1 MTKYDNL
8 DHRTKLDQTEAYKKV
23 CSELGY
29 SSGVIENAEQAHS
42 PMQKHLFSEA
52 KQLIRK
58 IDALY
63 FSGDVPIAY
72 FKLLSDFDEREII
85 ELHRRVWNQ
94 NRVPLLYV
102 VTPSE
107 LKIYNCFEEPAN
119 PEKEEELDTPK
130 RLIRKIKL
138 AADILKDLKNFSREQ
153 IDSGAFWK
161 SEIGRY
167 FRSDKRVDQSL
178 LKNLKITRKK
188 LHKQGLDYPVIHSLL
203 GRSIFILY
211 LEDRGAINKDK
222 YYGSATT
229 YFDVL
234 EDPDATYRLFKKLE
248 ERFNGDLFPV
258 TRKEQDAVE
267 KKHLECVRELF
278 YGTQMDTGQQPLWR
292 CYDFGVIPIELISA
306 IYEEFLHTEKE
317 KGYPSEKGAYYT
329 PHALVEFIL
338 NEVLPWPSE
347 RDHRYDLS
355 ILDPACGSGIFLV
368 EAFRRLVARWKFSY
382 KKKNIPISELE
393 YILTNRIHGVD
404 INEDAIS
411 VAAFS
416 LYLAFMDYLEPKTI
430 WEQIRFPYLVY
441 RSDDPDKYGKNLFPM
456 DIFKAGPFEKKDYD
470 IVVGNPPWKRN
481 GLLEH
486 ISNYLSSKSFAQE
499 MAQAFLW
506 RARDFSSNGKIALL
520 ATSKILFNN
529 ETPDR
534 NFRRRFFGEN
544 YVETVVNFSA
554 LRRTKAKMGRKLFV
568 SAVGPATIFFYRTN
582 EPETPRSTILY
593 CTPKPTRAD
602 NALPGITIEASE
614 IKFLPIAKC
623 STSNNIWKVA
633 MWGTQRDLEIIE
645 ELQKYDNLGAHLGS
659 CKSNLSWKKARG
671 FQTSPN
677 PNKNKLNNQLSNMP
691 FIDAKDI
698 TRFWINPDKITRVEP
713 NAFSRFGCMGI
724 YFGPHILIKK
734 GQSNKKFCAAF
745 TEHDCAFRDA
755 ITGLSGPS
763 DESALMKAITAYLNS
778 SFSSYFLF
786 MTTSSWGVER
796 ESVYPTE
803 VFQLPDL
810 PFRFTDE
817 QIDKLAGNVDAIA
830 KLMADGLPETDA
842 RILKIVAEID
852 QIIYANLDLS
862 ESERFLID
870 DLLQY
875 SLDFFQEGEKSKA
888 CDVVQTEDLQVYAR
902 TFCDAVNSILQFG
915 ELRASATVCSGDAP
929 LRLVSIRFS
938 RVKDEKTVNISY
950 STNGLKEAL
959 ASLDR
964 QNLQKYSESIYVR
977 RNVKLYDRDTL
988 HIIKPDEKRF
998 WTRSMALRD
1007 ADETL
1012 AEGLNL
1018 RE

>member
-1 MTKYDNL
+1 MN
-8 DHRTKLDQTEAYKKV
+8 QQENAYKKIRSV
-23 CSELGY
+23 LGY
-29 SSGVIENAEQAHS
+29 DNGLIEQEKQALS
-42 PMQKHLFSEA
+42 PVQRHLFSEA
-52 KQLIRK
+52 KRLITD
-58 IDALY
+58 INALY

-72 FKLLSDFDEREII
+72 FKLLSDFDEKKII

-94 NRVPLLYV
+94 SRVPLLYV
-102 VTPSE
+102 VTPIE
-107 LKIYNCFEEPAN
+107 LRIYNCFEEPAN
-119 PEKEEELDTPK
+119 PEVEELDSPK
-130 RLIRKIKL
+130 RLIKRIDL
-138 AADILKDLKNFSREQ
+138 AANILEELKEFSKAQ

-161 SEIGRY
+161 SETGQS
-167 FRSDKRVDQSL
+167 FRSDRRADQRL
-178 LKNLKITRKK
+178 LENLRITREK
-188 LHKQGLDYPVIHSLL
+188 LHKQGLEYPAIHNLL

-222 YYGSATT
+222 YYAKFLGGATT

-234 EDPDATYRLFKKLE
+234 ENHDATYHLFKKLE
-248 ERFNGDLFPV
+248 EKFNGDLFPV
-258 TRKEQDAVE
+258 TEEERTTVKST
-267 KKHLECVRELF
+267 HLKSIRELF
-278 YGTQMDTGQQPLWR
+278 YGTQMDTGQQTLWR
-292 CYDFGVIPIELISA
+292 PYDFGVIPIELISA
-306 IYEEFLHTEKE
+306 IYEEFLHTEE
-317 KGYPSEKGAYYT
+317 GRGYTSEKGAYYT

-338 NEVLPWPSE
+338 NEVLPWPSDG
-347 RDHRYDLS
+347 DHRYDLS

-368 EAFRRLVARWKFSY
+368 DAFRRLVARWKFGHE
-382 KKKNIPISELE
+382 KKILDSDLRHIITN
-393 YILTNRIHGVD
+393 YIYGVD
-404 INEDAIS
+404 INPDAIR

-416 LYLAFMDYLEPKTI
+416 LYLALMDYLEPKTI
-430 WEQIRFPYLVY
+430 WEQIQFPYLVY
-441 RSDDPDKYGKNLFPM
+441 RPDNPEKYGKNLFPM
-456 DIFKAGPFEKKDYD
+456 DIIPAGPFEKKDYD
-470 IVVGNPPWKRN
+470 IIVGNPPWKRD
-481 GLLEH
+481 GLPEH
-486 ISNYLSSKSFAQE
+486 ISSYLRSKGFAQE

-506 RARDFSSNGKIALL
+506 RVRDFSSNGKIALL
-520 ATSKILFNN
+520 ATSKILFNT
-529 ETPDR
+529 ETRDR
-534 NFRRRFFGEN
+534 YFRSEFFGKN

-554 LRRTKAKMGRKLFV
+554 LRRTKGKRGRQLFV

-582 EPETPRSTILY
+582 KPETPKSTLLY

-614 IKFLPIAKC
+614 IKFLPRAKC

-645 ELQKYDNLGAHLGS
+645 EFQKYDNLATHLGS
-659 CKSNLSWKKARG
+659 CKSDLSWKKARG

-677 PNKNKLNNQLSNMP
+677 PNKNKPNDRLSNMP
-691 FIDAKDI
+691 FINAKDI
-698 TRFWINPDKITRVEP
+698 TRFWIKPDKITKVKP
-713 NAFSRFGCMGI
+713 NTFSAFGCMET
-724 YFGPHILIKK
+724 YFGPHILIKE
-734 GQSNKKFCAAF
+734 GQLNKKFCAAF
-745 TEHDCAFRDA
+745 TEHDCAFRDT
-755 ITGLSGPS
+755 ITGVSGPS
-763 DESALMKAITAYLNS
+763 DKSALMKAITAYLNS

-786 MTTSSWGVER
+786 MTASTWGVER
-796 ESVYPTE
+796 ERVYPTE

-817 QIDKLAGNVDAIA
+817 QIDKLAGNVDAIG

-842 RILKIVAEID
+842 RILKIEAEID

-888 CDVVQTEDLQVYAR
+888 CDVVQTEDLRVYAR

-915 ELRASATVCSGDAP
+915 ELKASATVYSGDAP

-938 RVKDEKTVNISY
+938 GVKDEKTVDISY

-959 ASLDR
+959 ASLYR
-964 QNLQKYSESIYVR
+964 QNLQEYSESIYVR
-977 RNVKLYDRDTL
+977 RNVKFYDRDTL

>member
-1 MTKYDNL
+1 MN
-8 DHRTKLDQTEAYKKV
+8 QQENAYKNIR
-23 CSELGY
+23 SELGY
-29 SSGVIENAEQAHS
+29 DKGLIEQEEQAHS
-42 PMQKHLFSEA
+42 PMQRHLFSEA
-52 KQLIRK
+52 RRLIK
-58 IDALY
+58 NIDALY

-130 RLIRKIKL
+130 RLIRKINL
-138 AADILKDLKNFSREQ
+138 AADILKDLKIFSRDQ

-167 FRSDKRVDQSL
+167 FRSDKRVDQTL
-178 LKNLKITRKK
+178 LKNLRITREK

-222 YYGSATT
+222 YYTDFLGGATT
-229 YFDVL
+229 YFKVL
-234 EDPDATYRLFKKLE
+234 EDPDATYQLFKKLE

-267 KKHLECVRELF
+267 KKHLERVRELF

-338 NEVLPWPSE
+338 NEVLPWPSDDGYQHE
-347 RDHRYDLS
+347 LS

-368 EAFRRLVARWKFSY
+368 EAFRRLVARWKFSH
-382 KKKNIPISELE
+382 KKKNIPIPELKH
-393 YILTNRIHGVD
+393 ILTNCIHGVD
-404 INEDAIS
+404 INRDAIR

-441 RSDDPDKYGKNLFPM
+441 RPDDPDKYGKNLFPM
-456 DIFKAGPFEKKDYD
+456 DIFKAGPFENTNYD
-470 IVVGNPPWKRN
+470 IVVGNPPWKRD

-486 ISNYLSSKSFAQE
+486 ISNYLSSRGFAQE
-499 MAQAFLW
+499 IAQAFLW

-520 ATSKILFNN
+520 ATSKILFNT
-529 ETPDR
+529 ETKDCH
-534 NFRRRFFGEN
+534 FRSEFFGKN
-544 YVETVVNFSA
+544 YVEMVVNFSA
-554 LRRTKAKMGRKLFV
+554 LRKTKGRRGRNLFV
-568 SAVGPATIFFYRTN
+568 SAVGPATVFFYRTN
-582 EPETPRSTILY
+582 KPETPKSTLLY

-614 IKFLPIAKC
+614 IKFLPRAKC
-623 STSNNIWKVA
+623 STSSNIWKVA

-645 ELQKYDNLGAHLGS
+645 EIQKYGNLAAHLGS
-659 CKSNLSWKKARG
+659 CQSDLSWKKAHG
-671 FQTSPN
+671 FQTSSN
-677 PNKNKLNNQLSNMP
+677 PNKRKPNDRLSNMP

-698 TRFWINPDKITRVEP
+698 TRFWINPDKITKVKP
-713 NAFSRFGCMGI
+713 NAFSTFGCMET
-724 YFGPHILIKK
+724 YFGPHILIKE
-734 GQSNKKFCAAF
+734 GQTNKKFCAAF
-745 TEHDCAFRDA
+745 TEHDCAFRKT

-763 DESALMKAITAYLNS
+763 EKSALMKAITAYLNS

-786 MTTSSWGVER
+786 MTTSTWGVER
-796 ESVYPTE
+796 ERVNPTE

-810 PFRFTDE
+810 PFHFTNE
-817 QIDKLAGNVDAIA
+817 QIDKLASNVDAIGQ
-830 KLMADGLPETDA
+830 LMANGLPETDA
-842 RILKIVAEID
+842 RILKIEAEID

-888 CDVVQTEDLQVYAR
+888 CDVVQTGDLQVYAR
-902 TFCDAVNSILQFG
+902 TFCEAVNSILQFG
-915 ELRASATVCSGDAP
+915 ELRASATVRRGDAP

-938 RVKDEKTVNISY
+938 RVKDEKMVNISY

-964 QNLQKYSESIYVR
+964 QNLQEYSESIYVR

-1018 RE
+1018 ME

>member
-1 MTKYDNL
+1 MNQQED
-8 DHRTKLDQTEAYKKV
+8 AYRKI
-23 CSELGY
+23 CSVLGY
-29 SSGVIENAEQAHS
+29 GNGLIEQEKQALS
-42 PMQKHLFSEA
+42 PVQRYLFSEA
-52 KQLIRK
+52 KRLITD

-72 FKLLSDFDEREII
+72 FKLLSDFDEKKII

-94 NRVPLLYV
+94 SRVPFLYV
-102 VTPSE
+102 VTPGE
-107 LKIYNCFEEPAN
+107 LRIYNCFEEPAN
-119 PEKEEELDTPK
+119 PEIEELDTQK
-130 RLIRKIKL
+130 RLIKRIDL
-138 AADILKDLKNFSREQ
+138 AANILEELKDFSKSR

-161 SEIGRY
+161 SEMGQR
-167 FRSDKRVDQSL
+167 FRSDRRADQTL
-178 LKNLKITRKK
+178 LENLRITREK
-188 LHKQGLDYPVIHSLL
+188 LRKQGLEYQVIHNLL

-222 YYGSATT
+222 YYTKFLGGATT

-234 EDPDATYRLFKKLE
+234 EDPDATYHLFKKLE
-248 ERFNGDLFPV
+248 EKFNGDLFPV
-258 TRKEQDAVE
+258 TKEELNTV
-267 KKHLECVRELF
+267 KSTHLKSIRELF
-278 YGTQMDTGQQPLWR
+278 HGTHMPTGQQTLWR
-292 CYDFGVIPIELISA
+292 PYDFGVIPIELISA

-317 KGYPSEKGAYYT
+317 KGYTSKKGAYYT

-338 NEVLPWPSE
+338 NEVLPWPSDDDYQHE
-347 RDHRYDLS
+347 LS
-355 ILDPACGSGIFLV
+355 IIDPACGSGIFLV
-368 EAFRRLVARWKFSY
+368 EAFRRLVARWKFSHEE
-382 KKKNIPISELE
+382 KNIPISELKH
-393 YILTNRIHGVD
+393 ILTNYIYGVD
-404 INEDAIS
+404 INQDAIR

-416 LYLAFMDYLEPKTI
+416 IYLAFMDYLEPKTI

-441 RSDDPDKYGKNLFPM
+441 RPDDPDKYGKNLFPM
-456 DIFKAGPFEKKDYD
+456 DIFKAGPFENTNYD
-470 IVVGNPPWKRN
+470 IVVGNPPWKRD

-486 ISNYLSSKSFAQE
+486 ISNYLSSRGFAQE
-499 MAQAFLW
+499 IAQAFLW

-520 ATSKILFNN
+520 ATSKILFNT
-529 ETPDR
+529 ETKDCH
-534 NFRRRFFGEN
+534 FRSEFFGKN
-544 YVETVVNFSA
+544 YVEMVVNFSA
-554 LRRTKAKMGRKLFV
+554 LRKTKGRRGRKLFV
-568 SAVGPATIFFYRTN
+568 SAVGPATVFFYRTN
-582 EPETPRSTILY
+582 KPEAPKSTILY

-614 IKFLPIAKC
+614 IKFLPRAKC
-623 STSNNIWKVA
+623 STSSNIWKVA

-645 ELQKYDNLGAHLGS
+645 ELQKYDDFGAHLGS
-659 CKSNLSWKKARG
+659 CKSNLSWKKAHG
-671 FQTSPN
+671 FQTSADT
-677 PNKNKLNNQLSNMP
+677 NKNKPNNRLSNMP

-698 TRFWINPDKITRVEP
+698 TRFWINPDKITKVKP
-713 NAFSRFGCMGI
+713 NAFSTFGCMET
-724 YFGPHILIKK
+724 YFGPHILIKE

-745 TEHDCAFRDA
+745 TEHDCAFRKT
-755 ITGLSGPS
+755 ITGLFGPS
-763 DESALMKAITAYLNS
+763 DKSALMKAITAYLNS

-786 MTTSSWGVER
+786 MTASTWGVER
-796 ESVYPTE
+796 ERVNPTE

-810 PFRFTDE
+810 PFHFTNE
-817 QIDKLAGNVDAIA
+817 QIDKLAGSVDAIA
-830 KLMADGLPETDA
+830 KLMADGLPETDT
-842 RILKIVAEID
+842 RILKIEAEID

-870 DLLQY
+870 DVLRS
-875 SLDFFQEGEKSKA
+875 SLNFFQEGEKSKA
-888 CDVVQTEDLQVYAR
+888 CDVVQTEDLRVYAR

-915 ELRASATVCSGDAP
+915 DLRASATVYSGDAP

-964 QNLQKYSESIYVR
+964 QNLQEYSESIYVR